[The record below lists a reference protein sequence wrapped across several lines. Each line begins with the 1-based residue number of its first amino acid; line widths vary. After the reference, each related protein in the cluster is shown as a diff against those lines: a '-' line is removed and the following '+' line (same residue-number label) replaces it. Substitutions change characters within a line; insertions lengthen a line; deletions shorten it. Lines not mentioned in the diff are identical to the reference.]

1 MRTVLTVDDSKVVR
15 ALLARNLGDYGVQV
29 IEAENGQDALAAARL
44 HKPDLILLDVTMPVM
59 GGVEALAVL
68 RSDASTRSIPVIM
81 LAAEGGEDPVAEVVR
96 LGIAGYIVKPFQQAT
111 FDAEVS
117 KVLGRPGAAA
127 APGRGGVGVD
137 DTEHALTSA
146 RQTVAVAD
154 DVLRGLLEE
163 VNGCT
168 VFTLPATSTVLAR
181 AVPAFTGKL
190 HALKLAG
197 RDRVVFD
204 LLPTPRVTAEQ
215 ISSLVRVI
223 VEARALGMRTAVC
236 SRDEMVMA
244 NLRGWVGTH
253 GMVCATTRDTAL
265 EQLR

>member
-1 MRTVLTVDDSKVVR
+1 MKTVLTVDDSKVVR
-15 ALLARNLGDYGVQV
+15 ALIARNLGDYGVQV
-29 IEAENGQDALAAARL
+29 VEAENGRDGLAAARL
-44 HKPDLILLDVTMPVM
+44 HKPALILLDVTMPVM
-59 GGVEALAVL
+59 GGVEVLAAL
-68 RSDASTRSIPVIM
+68 RNDETTRSIPVIM
-81 LAAEGGEDPVAEVVR
+81 LAAEGGEDPLVELVR

-117 KVLGRPGAAA
+117 KVLGPPGAAA
-127 APGRGGVGVD
+127 AGPDGVGVD

-146 RQTVAVAD
+146 RQAVAAAD

-168 VFTLPATSTVLAR
+168 IFTLPDTSTALAR

-190 HALKLAG
+190 HALKNAG
-197 RDRVVFD
+197 RDRIVFD
-204 LLPTPRVTAEQ
+204 LVPTAHVTAEQ
-215 ISSLVRVI
+215 VSSLVRVI
-223 VEARALGMRTAVC
+223 VEAKALGMRTAVC

-253 GMVCATTRDTAL
+253 GMVCATTRDRAL